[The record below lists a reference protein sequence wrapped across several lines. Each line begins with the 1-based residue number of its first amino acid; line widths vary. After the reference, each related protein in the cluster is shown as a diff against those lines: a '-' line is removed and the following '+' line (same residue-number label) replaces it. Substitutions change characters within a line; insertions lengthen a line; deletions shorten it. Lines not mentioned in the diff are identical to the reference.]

1 MTDLRMSVDAA
12 PASPHVAAAGQ
23 ATGRFTIAY
32 FVHDLA
38 DAAVRRRV
46 RMLQIGGAQIVLLGF
61 LRGDMAAPDFPGVTT
76 YLLGRTADGA
86 LIKRAAAVAAQIL
99 RSPAWR
105 ARLGGCDVILAR
117 SLELLTLAWAARVTT
132 GSKARLVYEC
142 LDIHRMMLGQ
152 GLASRG
158 LRALERALLRRCSL
172 LWVSSPA
179 FLDSYFRPLQ
189 HLSTP
194 TYLVENKVLSEVE
207 PEPRPAHAR
216 PPAPPWR
223 IGWFG
228 MLRCRKSL
236 LALTDLAAR
245 RPDLVRIVLRGRPSL
260 DELPDFDALAETPG
274 VAYGG
279 RYTAKDLP
287 DLYGGV
293 HFTWAVDY
301 FEAGQNS
308 DWLLP
313 NRIYEGGAA
322 GAVPIASKTVETGRW
337 LARNG
342 LGLLLDDPAAEIEQ
356 ALAAMTPQAYARL
369 ANAVDAAP
377 SALFEAGPLA
387 CRDLV
392 ASLKA
397 AKI

>member
-1 MTDLRMSVDAA
+1 MPGKIR
-12 PASPHVAAAGQ
+12 ASFK
-23 ATGRFTIAY
+23 TAY

-38 DAAVRRRV
+38 DAAVRRRIQ
-46 RMLQIGGAQIVLLGF
+46 MLQQGGAEVVLLGF
-61 LRGDMAAPDFPGVTT
+61 LRGDMAVPEFTGVKT
-76 YLLGRTADGA
+76 YLLARTADGA
-86 LIKRAAAVAAQIL
+86 LAKRAGAVALQIL
-99 RSPAWR
+99 RSPGWR
-105 ARLGGCDVILAR
+105 NRLKGCDVILAR
-117 SLELLTLAWAARVTT
+117 SLELLTLASAARAAT
-132 GSKARLVYEC
+132 GSKAALVYEC
-142 LDIHRMMLGQ
+142 LDIHRMMLGE

-158 LRALERALLRRCSL
+158 LRALERGLLGRSSL

-179 FLDSYFRPLQ
+179 FLDNYFAKLQ

-194 TYLVENKVLSEVE
+194 TYLVENKMLTEGE
-207 PEPRPAHAR
+207 PQPRHAHVR

-228 MLRCRKSL
+228 MLRCHRSL
-236 LALTDLAAR
+236 SALTDLAAR
-245 RPDLVRIVLRGRPSL
+245 RPDLVQIVLRGRPSL
-260 DELPDFDALAETPG
+260 NELPDFETLARTPG
-274 VAYGG
+274 VDYGG
-279 RYTAKDLP
+279 AYTAEELP

-322 GAVPIASKTVETGRW
+322 GAVAIASRTVETGRW
-337 LARNG
+337 LERNG
-342 LGLLLDDPAAEIEQ
+342 LGLLLDDPAAQIEQ
-356 ALAAMTPQAYARL
+356 ALDAMTPQAFAQL
-369 ANAVDAAP
+369 ASAVDAAP
-377 SALFEAGPLA
+377 GSLFEAGPQA

-397 AKI
+397 VSL